1 MKYIPVASLQ
11 NSYEVAGSYFNMSQ
25 GNRVRMYQT
34 AHCGPPHTVPH
45 FAQIQLPPGY
55 TSFSSN
61 AQYAPFYHPASC
73 WKDLYEAIQVIKKL
87 IEYYVECQKI
97 FDSKQQLI
105 AIHIYLLK
113 GAQKLIC
120 INGWAVW
127 DKLHLLRGEDL
138 AIDNRTLG
146 EILLDKA
153 ENQYVQVDCSI
164 S

>member
-1 MKYIPVASLQ
+1 MFLFLGNQIEGDFPILGRKGKTKGTLNLRVKYIPVASLQ

-87 IEYYVECQKI
+87 IEYYVECQMKKFSIPSNNLLQFI
-97 FDSKQQLI
+97 FI
-105 AIHIYLLK
+105 F
-113 GAQKLIC
+113 
-120 INGWAVW
+120 
-127 DKLHLLRGEDL
+127 
-138 AIDNRTLG
+138 
-146 EILLDKA
+146 
-153 ENQYVQVDCSI
+153 
-164 S
+164 